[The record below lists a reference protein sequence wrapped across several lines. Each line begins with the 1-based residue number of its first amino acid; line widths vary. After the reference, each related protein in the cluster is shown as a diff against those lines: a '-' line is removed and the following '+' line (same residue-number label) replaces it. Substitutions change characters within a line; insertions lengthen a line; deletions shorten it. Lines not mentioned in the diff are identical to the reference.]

1 MFINWLIRSSVRTNE
16 PTSLAWWED
25 SDTIMSILIHSVVT
39 RWVEMII
46 YLVSC
51 VSFYRFNSETEINFT
66 WTPSPHVQLGGFTI
80 RGSTDLAPL
89 IKNPPYKTSPYSGV
103 LWGTVLFQVLWLKVS
118 SVIFYIVIIVVVNV
132 NDFMLVLNIIKE
144 AVGQLRTDR
153 SVRRV

>member
-1 MFINWLIRSSVRTNE
+1 MSMFINWLIQSSVRTNE

-89 IKNPPYKTSPYSGV
+89 DKCTVIPFGMGLRTSEGRRST
-103 LWGTVLFQVLWLKVS
+103 WMVS
-118 SVIFYIVIIVVVNV
+118 SQRSWLFTAQRPIQRVQAGFIFWVP
-132 NDFMLVLNIIKE
+132 
-144 AVGQLRTDR
+144 
-153 SVRRV
+153 RVESS